1 MNFYGPFGT
10 CKKSKTCTRN
20 GGKILYY
27 SQTLKGIIRLK
38 YFMRSHFHL
47 TLSRLLAGFLSFF
60 LTSFFH
66 DEEIVELSKQEN

>member
-1 MNFYGPFGT
+1 M
-10 CKKSKTCTRN
+10 
-20 GGKILYY
+20 YY

-66 DEEIVELSKQEN
+66 DDEEIVELSKQEN